1 MALRSTQNFGFPP
14 FTGGVRQLILVQSG
28 IFLVLF
34 ALKASSPATVN
45 QILEQL
51 ALIPDDVV
59 RGKLWQ
65 LVSYS
70 FLHMGFLHLLFNM
83 LSLWMFGAQL
93 EQDWGKRRFF
103 EFYFFSVIGASV
115 VTTALAFTHIFG
127 MSPEV
132 ATIGASGGV
141 YGLIVAF
148 GVLYSRMRILV
159 YGIFPIEA
167 RWFAILWVLIALFG
181 VMSGEPGGVNNMA
194 HLGGALFGYIFLKAL
209 PKRGITYGVSESWYG
224 LRNRYHKW
232 KRRQAAKKF
241 EVYMREHD
249 RSQYFDEHGN
259 YRDPGKKENGD
270 AGKGP
275 WVN

>member
-1 MALRSTQNFGFPP
+1 MALRGAQNFGFPP
-14 FTGGVRQLILVQSG
+14 FTGGVKQLIFVQSG
-28 IFLVLF
+28 IFLALF

-51 ALIPDDVV
+51 ALIPTEVV
-59 RGKLWQ
+59 HGKLWQ
-65 LVSYS
+65 LVTYS

-83 LSLWMFGAQL
+83 LSLWMFGSQL

-103 EFYFFSVIGASV
+103 EFYFFSVIGASL

-167 RWFAILWVLIALFG
+167 RWFAIIWVLIALFG
-181 VMSGEPGGVNNMA
+181 VMGGDAGGVNNMA

-209 PKRGITYGVSESWYG
+209 PRRGLSYGLSESWYR

-259 YRDPGKKENGD
+259 YRDPKKDNGD